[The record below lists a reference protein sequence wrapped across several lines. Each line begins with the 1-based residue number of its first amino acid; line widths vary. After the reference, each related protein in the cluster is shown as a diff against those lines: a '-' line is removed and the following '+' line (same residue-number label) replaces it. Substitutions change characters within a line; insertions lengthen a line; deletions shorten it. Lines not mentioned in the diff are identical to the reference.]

1 MSDLF
6 IFLCSSG
13 GEEWK
18 RIRSAAKKQIIP
30 RRVGNFAPTLSKF
43 ADQFGNH
50 LYSIRNPEGYVTDV
64 QAQTMKYAFQ
74 GEINVTSMALY
85 THTHSNV
92 SYEVLANTVH

>member
-1 MSDLF
+1 MMNVKLF
-6 IFLCSSG
+6 FYSE

-43 ADQFGNH
+43 ADQFANH

-64 QAQTMKYAFQ
+64 QAQVNNYTLQ
-74 GEINVTSMALY
+74 GEIKCMHLQVPLYIHTLVTVAIS
-85 THTHSNV
+85 
-92 SYEVLANTVH
+92 